1 MPVDGQCRSPL
12 PYRPRVTFRFGIKG
26 RLVVLFSLLFV
37 VAAGAMAM
45 ASFAFQRN
53 FLVAETS
60 KRGELLAKSLLISVK
75 EPLLARDLLSLAS
88 AVEAIRREPDVVS
101 AWILDHQGAVVIRSE
116 GAEPGPRAAGL
127 TVSHGTPSRD
137 DVMVFSAPVTYGPR
151 TIGSVHVGMGMAHA
165 DRALAQ
171 TRRHVIRTMVFGLM
185 IGMAGTFALARF
197 FVKPVDLLVEA
208 THEAARG
215 NLDIQVPV
223 HRRDE
228 IGALAESFNTMIA
241 DLRVATDSIQKGY
254 LDMTIALA
262 AAIEAKDEYTRG
274 HCQRVSAYAVE
285 IGTRLALPDHT
296 MRDLELAAIL
306 HDIGKIGVDE
316 AILRKPTRLTF
327 EEMQSMHEH
336 PAIGER
342 ILRSVE
348 PLQMVASYI
357 IYHHEHYDGRGYPHG
372 ARGEEIPLIA
382 RIISVA
388 DAYDSMSSRRP
399 YRETLPEEESLKRL
413 RTKAGSQFDPQII
426 AIFLELYDT
435 GVIERIKRAT
445 DA

>member
-1 MPVDGQCRSPL
+1 M
-12 PYRPRVTFRFGIKG
+12 TFRFGIKG

-37 VAAGAMAM
+37 VAVGAMAM
-45 ASFAFQRN
+45 ASFAFQLN

-88 AVEAIRREPDVVS
+88 AVEAIRREPDVAS
-101 AWILDHQGAVVIRSE
+101 AWILDHQGAVVIRSD
-116 GAEPGPRAAGL
+116 AEPGPRAAGL
-127 TVSHGTPSRD
+127 TAARGEPSRD

-197 FVKPVDLLVEA
+197 FVKPVDLLVAA
-208 THEAARG
+208 THEAAKG

-241 DLRVATDSIQKGY
+241 DLRVATDSIQRGY

-306 HDIGKIGVDE
+306 HDIGKIGIDE

-327 EEMQSMHEH
+327 EEMQAMHEH
-336 PAIGER
+336 PVIGER

-348 PLQMVASYI
+348 PLHLVASYI
-357 IYHHEHYDGRGYPHG
+357 VYHHEHYDGKGYPHG

-399 YRETLPEEESLKRL
+399 YRETLPEEESLTRL
-413 RTKAGSQFDPQII
+413 RTKAGTQFDPQII
-426 AIFLELYDT
+426 SIFFELYDT

-445 DA
+445 NA

>member
-1 MPVDGQCRSPL
+1 M
-12 PYRPRVTFRFGIKG
+12 TFRFGIKG

-37 VAAGAMAM
+37 VAVGAMAM
-45 ASFAFQRN
+45 ASFAFQLN

-75 EPLLARDLLSLAS
+75 EPLLDRDLLSLSS

-101 AWILDHQGAVVIRSE
+101 AWILDHQGTVMIRSD
-116 GAEPGPRAAGL
+116 AEPGPQAAGL
-127 TVSHGTPSRD
+127 TSGRGAPARD

-165 DRALAQ
+165 NRALAQ
-171 TRRHVIRTMVFGLM
+171 TRRHVVRTMMFGLM

-197 FVKPVDLLVEA
+197 FVKPVDLLVAA

-241 DLRVATDSIQKGY
+241 DLRVAADNIQRGY

-274 HCQRVSAYAVE
+274 HCQRVSAYAIE
-285 IGTRLALPDHT
+285 IGTRLALPDQT

-306 HDIGKIGVDE
+306 HDIGKIGIDE
-316 AILRKPTRLTF
+316 AILQKPTRLTF
-327 EEMQSMHEH
+327 EEMQAMHEH

-348 PLQMVASYI
+348 PLHRVASYI
-357 IYHHEHYDGRGYPHG
+357 VYHHEHYDGRGYPHG
-372 ARGEEIPLIA
+372 ARGEDIPLIA

-399 YRETLPEEESLKRL
+399 YRETLPEAESLTRL
-413 RTKAGSQFDPQII
+413 RTKAGSQFDPQIVS
-426 AIFLELYDT
+426 IFLELYDT

>member
-1 MPVDGQCRSPL
+1 MPVDGHCRSRLVHRPL
-12 PYRPRVTFRFGIKG
+12 VTFRFGIKG
-26 RLVVLFSLLFV
+26 RLVALFTLLFV
-37 VAAGAMAM
+37 VAVGAMAM
-45 ASFAFQRN
+45 ASFAFQLN

-75 EPLLARDLLSLAS
+75 EPLLDRDLLSLSS

-101 AWILDHQGAVVIRSE
+101 AWILDHQGAVVIRSD
-116 GAEPGPRAAGL
+116 AEPGPRAAGL
-127 TVSHGTPSRD
+127 TSGRDAPARD

-171 TRRHVIRTMVFGLM
+171 TRRHVVRTMVFGLM

-197 FVKPVDLLVEA
+197 FVKPVDLLVAA

-241 DLRVATDSIQKGY
+241 DLRVAADSIQRGY

-306 HDIGKIGVDE
+306 HDIGKIGIDE

-327 EEMQSMHEH
+327 EEMQAMHEH

-348 PLQMVASYI
+348 PLHLVASYI
-357 IYHHEHYDGRGYPHG
+357 IYHHEHYDGRGYPNG

-399 YRETLPEEESLKRL
+399 YRETLPEEESLTRL
-413 RTKAGSQFDPQII
+413 RTKAGSQFDPQIVS
-426 AIFLELYDT
+426 IFLELYDT

>member
-1 MPVDGQCRSPL
+1 MPVDGHCRSRLVHRPL
-12 PYRPRVTFRFGIKG
+12 VTFRFGIKG
-26 RLVVLFSLLFV
+26 RLVALFTLLFV
-37 VAAGAMAM
+37 VAVGAMAM
-45 ASFAFQRN
+45 ASFAFQLN

-75 EPLLARDLLSLAS
+75 EPLLDRDLLSLSS

-101 AWILDHQGAVVIRSE
+101 AWILDHQGAVVIRSD
-116 GAEPGPRAAGL
+116 AEPGPRAAGL
-127 TVSHGTPSRD
+127 TSGRGAPARD

-165 DRALAQ
+165 DRTLAQ

-241 DLRVATDSIQKGY
+241 DLRVATDSIQRGY

-262 AAIEAKDEYTRG
+262 AAIEAKDEYTKG

-306 HDIGKIGVDE
+306 HDIGKIGIDE

-327 EEMQSMHEH
+327 EEMQAMHEH

-348 PLQMVASYI
+348 PLHLVASYI
-357 IYHHEHYDGRGYPHG
+357 IYHHEHYDGRGYPNG

-399 YRETLPEEESLKRL
+399 YRETLPEEESLTRL
-413 RTKAGSQFDPQII
+413 RTKAGSQFDPQIVS
-426 AIFLELYDT
+426 IFLELYDT

>member
-1 MPVDGQCRSPL
+1 MPVDGHCRSRLVHRPL
-12 PYRPRVTFRFGIKG
+12 VTFRFGIKG
-26 RLVVLFSLLFV
+26 RLVALFTLLFV
-37 VAAGAMAM
+37 VAVGAMAM
-45 ASFAFQRN
+45 ASFAFQLN

-75 EPLLARDLLSLAS
+75 EPLLDRDLLSLSS

-101 AWILDHQGAVVIRSE
+101 AWILDHQGAVVIRSD
-116 GAEPGPRAAGL
+116 AEPGPRAAGL
-127 TVSHGTPSRD
+127 TSGRGAPARD

-165 DRALAQ
+165 DRTLAQ

-197 FVKPVDLLVEA
+197 FVKPVDLLVAA

-241 DLRVATDSIQKGY
+241 DLRVATDSIQRGY

-262 AAIEAKDEYTRG
+262 AAIEAKDEYTKG

-306 HDIGKIGVDE
+306 HDIGKIGIDE

-327 EEMQSMHEH
+327 EEMQAMHEH

-348 PLQMVASYI
+348 PLQLVASYI

-399 YRETLPEEESLKRL
+399 YRETLPEAESLNRL
-413 RTKAGSQFDPQII
+413 RTKAGSQFDPQIVS
-426 AIFLELYDT
+426 IFLELYDT

>member
-1 MPVDGQCRSPL
+1 
-12 PYRPRVTFRFGIKG
+12 VTFRFGIKG
-26 RLVVLFSLLFV
+26 QLVVLFSLLFV
-37 VAAGAMAM
+37 VAVGAMAM
-45 ASFAFQRN
+45 ASFAFQLN

-75 EPLLARDLLSLAS
+75 EPLLDRDLLSLSS

-101 AWILDHQGAVVIRSE
+101 AWILDHQGAVVIRSD
-116 GAEPGPRAAGL
+116 AEPGPRAAGL
-127 TVSHGTPSRD
+127 TSGRGAPARD

-165 DRALAQ
+165 DRTLAQ
-171 TRRHVIRTMVFGLM
+171 TRRHVVRTMVFGLM

-197 FVKPVDLLVEA
+197 FVKPVDLLVA
-208 THEAARG
+208 AIHEAARG

-241 DLRVATDSIQKGY
+241 DLRVAADSIQRGY

-306 HDIGKIGVDE
+306 HDIGKIGIDE

-327 EEMQSMHEH
+327 EEMQAMHEH

-348 PLQMVASYI
+348 PLHLVASYI

-399 YRETLPEEESLKRL
+399 YRETLPEEESLTRL
-413 RTKAGSQFDPQII
+413 RTKAGSQFDPQIVS
-426 AIFLELYDT
+426 IFLELYDT

>member
-1 MPVDGQCRSPL
+1 
-12 PYRPRVTFRFGIKG
+12 VTFRFGIKG
-26 RLVVLFSLLFV
+26 RLVLLFSLLFV
-37 VAAGAMAM
+37 VVVGAMAM
-45 ASFAFQRN
+45 ASFAFQLN

-75 EPLLARDLLSLAS
+75 EPLLDRDLLSLS
-88 AVEAIRREPDVVS
+88 SSVEAIRREPDVVS
-101 AWILDHQGAVVIRSE
+101 AWILDHQGAVVIRSD
-116 GAEPGPRAAGL
+116 AEPGPRAAGL
-127 TVSHGTPSRD
+127 TTVRRLAAARGEPPQD

-165 DRALAQ
+165 DRALAK
-171 TRRHVIRTMVFGLM
+171 TRRHVVRTMVFGLM

-197 FVKPVDLLVEA
+197 FVKPVDLLVAA
-208 THEAARG
+208 THEAAKG

-228 IGALAESFNTMIA
+228 IGVLAESFNTMIA
-241 DLRVATDSIQKGY
+241 DLRVAADSIQRGY
-254 LDMTIALA
+254 LDMTVALA

-306 HDIGKIGVDE
+306 HDIGKIGIDE

-327 EEMQSMHEH
+327 EEMQAMHEH

-348 PLQMVASYI
+348 PLHLVASYI
-357 IYHHEHYDGRGYPHG
+357 VYHHEHYDGRGYPHG

-399 YRETLPEEESLKRL
+399 YRETLPEEECLTRL
-413 RTKAGSQFDPQII
+413 RTKAGSQFDPQIV

>member
-1 MPVDGQCRSPL
+1 M
-12 PYRPRVTFRFGIKG
+12 TFRFGIKG
-26 RLVVLFSLLFV
+26 RLVLLFSLLFV
-37 VAAGAMAM
+37 VAVGAMAM
-45 ASFAFQRN
+45 VSFAFQLN

-60 KRGELLAKSLLISVK
+60 KRGELLAKSLLISAK
-75 EPLLARDLLSLAS
+75 EPLLDRDLLSLSS
-88 AVEAIRREPDVVS
+88 AVEAIRRETDVVS
-101 AWILDHQGAVVIRSE
+101 AWILDHQGAVVIRSD
-116 GAEPGPRAAGL
+116 AEPGPRPAGL
-127 TVSHGTPSRD
+127 AAARGEPARD

-151 TIGSVHVGMGMAHA
+151 TIGSVHVGMGTAHA
-165 DRALAQ
+165 DRALAK
-171 TRRHVIRTMVFGLM
+171 TRRHVVRTMVFGLM

-197 FVKPVDLLVEA
+197 FVKPVDLLVAA

-215 NLDIQVPV
+215 NLDVQVPV

-241 DLRVATDSIQKGY
+241 DLRVASDGIQRGY

-306 HDIGKIGVDE
+306 HDIGKIGIDE

-327 EEMQSMHEH
+327 EEMQTMHEH
-336 PAIGER
+336 PVIGER

-348 PLQMVASYI
+348 PLHLVASYI
-357 IYHHEHYDGRGYPHG
+357 VYHHEHYDGRGYPHG

-399 YRETLPEEESLKRL
+399 YRETLPEAESLTRL
-413 RTKAGSQFDPQII
+413 RTKAGSQFDPQIVS
-426 AIFLELYDT
+426 IFLELYDT

>member
-1 MPVDGQCRSPL
+1 
-12 PYRPRVTFRFGIKG
+12 
-26 RLVVLFSLLFV
+26 
-37 VAAGAMAM
+37 
-45 ASFAFQRN
+45 
-53 FLVAETS
+53 
-60 KRGELLAKSLLISVK
+60 
-75 EPLLARDLLSLAS
+75 
-88 AVEAIRREPDVVS
+88 
-101 AWILDHQGAVVIRSE
+101 
-116 GAEPGPRAAGL
+116 
-127 TVSHGTPSRD
+127 
-137 DVMVFSAPVTYGPR
+137 
-151 TIGSVHVGMGMAHA
+151 MGMAHA
-165 DRALAQ
+165 DRALAK
-171 TRRHVIRTMVFGLM
+171 TRRHVVRTMVFGLM

-197 FVKPVDLLVEA
+197 FVKPVDLLVAA
-208 THEAARG
+208 THEAAKG

-228 IGALAESFNTMIA
+228 IGVLAESFNTMIA
-241 DLRVATDSIQKGY
+241 DLRVAADSIQRGY
-254 LDMTIALA
+254 LDMTVALA

-274 HCQRVSAYAVE
+274 HCQRVSAYAIE

-306 HDIGKIGVDE
+306 HDIGKIGIDE

-327 EEMQSMHEH
+327 EEMQAMHEH
-336 PAIGER
+336 PTIGER
-342 ILRSVE
+342 ILRSVK

-357 IYHHEHYDGRGYPHG
+357 VYHHEHYDGRGYPHG

-399 YRETLPEEESLKRL
+399 YRETLPEEECLTRL
-413 RTKAGSQFDPQII
+413 RTKAGSQFDPQIV

>member
-12 PYRPRVTFRFGIKG
+12 AYRPRVTFRFGIKG

-37 VAAGAMAM
+37 VAVGAMAM
-45 ASFAFQRN
+45 ASFAFQLN

-60 KRGELLAKSLLISVK
+60 KRGNLLAKSLLISVK
-75 EPLLARDLLSLAS
+75 EPLLDRDLLSLSS

-101 AWILDHQGAVVIRSE
+101 AWILDHQGAVMIRSD
-116 GAEPGPRAAGL
+116 AEPGPRAAGL
-127 TVSHGTPSRD
+127 TSGRGAPAHD

-171 TRRHVIRTMVFGLM
+171 TRRHVVRTMVFGLM

-197 FVKPVDLLVEA
+197 FVKPVDLLVAA

-241 DLRVATDSIQKGY
+241 DLRVAADSIQRGY

-306 HDIGKIGVDE
+306 HDIGKIGIDE
-316 AILRKPTRLTF
+316 AILKKPTRLTF
-327 EEMQSMHEH
+327 KEMQAMHEH

-342 ILRSVE
+342 ILQSVA

-357 IYHHEHYDGRGYPHG
+357 IHHHEHFDGRGYPHG

-399 YRETLPEEESLKRL
+399 YRETLPEAESLNRL

-426 AIFLELYDT
+426 SIFLELYET
-435 GVIERIKRAT
+435 GVIEGIKRAT

>member
-1 MPVDGQCRSPL
+1 
-12 PYRPRVTFRFGIKG
+12 VTFRFGIKG

-37 VAAGAMAM
+37 VAVGAMAM
-45 ASFAFQRN
+45 ASFAFQLN

-75 EPLLARDLLSLAS
+75 EPLLDRDLLSLSS

-101 AWILDHQGAVVIRSE
+101 AWILDHQGAVVIRSD
-116 GAEPGPRAAGL
+116 AEPGPRAAGL
-127 TVSHGTPSRD
+127 TSGRGAPARD

-171 TRRHVIRTMVFGLM
+171 TRRHVVRTMVFGLM

-197 FVKPVDLLVEA
+197 FVKPVDLLVAA

-241 DLRVATDSIQKGY
+241 DLRVAADSIQRGY

-306 HDIGKIGVDE
+306 HDIGKIGIDE

-327 EEMQSMHEH
+327 EEMQAMHEH

-348 PLQMVASYI
+348 PLQLVASYI
-357 IYHHEHYDGRGYPHG
+357 IYHHEHYDGRGYPNG

-399 YRETLPEEESLKRL
+399 YRETLPEAESLTRL
-413 RTKAGSQFDPQII
+413 RTKAGSQFDPQIVS
-426 AIFLELYDT
+426 IFLELYDT

>member
-1 MPVDGQCRSPL
+1 MSVNGHYRSP
-12 PYRPRVTFRFGIKG
+12 PAHRPRVTFRFGIKG
-26 RLVVLFSLLFV
+26 RLVAFFSLLFV
-37 VAAGAMAM
+37 VAVGAMAI
-45 ASFAFQRN
+45 ASFAFQLN

-60 KRGELLAKSLLISVK
+60 KRGELLAKSLLISAK
-75 EPLLARDLLSLAS
+75 EPLLARDLLSLSS

-127 TVSHGTPSRD
+127 TASQDAPSRD

-151 TIGSVHVGMGMAHA
+151 TIGSVHVGMGMVHA

-197 FVKPVDLLVEA
+197 FVKPLDLLVAA

-228 IGALAESFNTMIA
+228 IGALAESFNMMIA
-241 DLRVATDSIQKGY
+241 DLRVAADSIQRGY

-306 HDIGKIGVDE
+306 HDIGKIGIDE

-327 EEMQSMHEH
+327 EEMQAMHEH

-342 ILRSVE
+342 ILRSVA
-348 PLQMVASYI
+348 PLQLVASYI
-357 IYHHEHYDGRGYPHG
+357 VYHHEHFDGRGYPHG
-372 ARGEEIPLIA
+372 TRGEEIPLIA

-399 YRETLPEEESLKRL
+399 YRETLPDEESLNRL
-413 RTKAGSQFDPQII
+413 RTKAGSQFDPQIVS
-426 AIFLELYDT
+426 IFLELYET

>member
-1 MPVDGQCRSPL
+1 M
-12 PYRPRVTFRFGIKG
+12 TFRFGIKG

-37 VAAGAMAM
+37 VAVGAMAM
-45 ASFAFQRN
+45 ASFAFQLN

-75 EPLLARDLLSLAS
+75 EPLLDRDLLSLSS

-101 AWILDHQGAVVIRSE
+101 AWILDHQGAVVIRSD
-116 GAEPGPRAAGL
+116 AEPGPRAAGL
-127 TVSHGTPSRD
+127 TSGRGAPARD

-171 TRRHVIRTMVFGLM
+171 TRRHVVRTMLFGLM

-197 FVKPVDLLVEA
+197 FVKPVDLLVAA

-241 DLRVATDSIQKGY
+241 DLRVAADSIQRGY

-306 HDIGKIGVDE
+306 HDIGKIGIDE

-327 EEMQSMHEH
+327 EEMQAMHEH

-348 PLQMVASYI
+348 PLHLVASYI
-357 IYHHEHYDGRGYPHG
+357 IYHHEHYDGRGYPNG

-399 YRETLPEEESLKRL
+399 YRETLPEAESLNRL
-413 RTKAGSQFDPQII
+413 RTKAGSQFDPQIVS
-426 AIFLELYDT
+426 IFLELYDT

>member
-1 MPVDGQCRSPL
+1 M
-12 PYRPRVTFRFGIKG
+12 TFRFGIKG

-37 VAAGAMAM
+37 VAVGAMAM
-45 ASFAFQRN
+45 ASFAFQLN

-75 EPLLARDLLSLAS
+75 EPLLDRDLLSLSS

-101 AWILDHQGAVVIRSE
+101 AWILDHQGAVVIRSD
-116 GAEPGPRAAGL
+116 AEPGPRAAGL
-127 TVSHGTPSRD
+127 TSGRGAPARD

-171 TRRHVIRTMVFGLM
+171 TRRHVVRTMVFGLM

-197 FVKPVDLLVEA
+197 FVKPVDLLVAA

-241 DLRVATDSIQKGY
+241 DLRVAADSIQQGY

-306 HDIGKIGVDE
+306 HDIGKIGIDE

-327 EEMQSMHEH
+327 EEMQAMHEH
-336 PAIGER
+336 PTIGER

-348 PLQMVASYI
+348 PLHLVASYI
-357 IYHHEHYDGRGYPHG
+357 VYHHEHYDGRGYPHG

-399 YRETLPEEESLKRL
+399 YRETLPEAESLTRL
-413 RTKAGSQFDPQII
+413 RTKAGSQFDPQIVS
-426 AIFLELYDT
+426 IFLELYDT

>member
-1 MPVDGQCRSPL
+1 M
-12 PYRPRVTFRFGIKG
+12 F
-26 RLVVLFSLLFV
+26 FSLLFV
-37 VAAGAMAM
+37 VAVGAMAM
-45 ASFAFQRN
+45 ASFAFQLN

-75 EPLLARDLLSLAS
+75 EPLLDRDLLSLSS

-101 AWILDHQGAVVIRSE
+101 AWILDHQGAVVIRSD
-116 GAEPGPRAAGL
+116 AEPGPRAAGL
-127 TVSHGTPSRD
+127 TSGRDAPARD

-171 TRRHVIRTMVFGLM
+171 TRRHVVRTMVFGLM

-228 IGALAESFNTMIA
+228 IGALAESFNTMIT
-241 DLRVATDSIQKGY
+241 DLRVAADNIQRGY

-262 AAIEAKDEYTRG
+262 AAIEAKDEYTKG

-306 HDIGKIGVDE
+306 HDIGKIGIDE

-327 EEMQSMHEH
+327 EEMQAMHEH

-348 PLQMVASYI
+348 PLQLVASYI
-357 IYHHEHYDGRGYPHG
+357 IYHHEHYDGRGYPNG

-399 YRETLPEEESLKRL
+399 YRETLPEEESLTRL
-413 RTKAGSQFDPQII
+413 RTKAGSQFDPQIVS
-426 AIFLELYDT
+426 IFLELYDT

>member
-1 MPVDGQCRSPL
+1 M
-12 PYRPRVTFRFGIKG
+12 TFRFGIKG
-26 RLVVLFSLLFV
+26 QLVVLFSLLFV
-37 VAAGAMAM
+37 VAVGAMAM
-45 ASFAFQRN
+45 ASFAFQLN

-60 KRGELLAKSLLISVK
+60 KRGELLAKSLLISAK
-75 EPLLARDLLSLAS
+75 EPLLDRDLLSMSS

-101 AWILDHQGAVVIRSE
+101 AWILDHQGAVMIRSD
-116 GAEPGPRAAGL
+116 AEPGPRAAGL
-127 TVSHGTPSRD
+127 TSGRGALARN

-165 DRALAQ
+165 DRALAK
-171 TRRHVIRTMVFGLM
+171 TRRHVVRTMVFGLM

-197 FVKPVDLLVEA
+197 FVKPVDLLVAA

-241 DLRVATDSIQKGY
+241 DLRVATDGIQRGY

-306 HDIGKIGVDE
+306 HDIGKIGIDE

-327 EEMQSMHEH
+327 EEMQAMHEH

-348 PLQMVASYI
+348 PLHLVASYI

-399 YRETLPEEESLKRL
+399 YRETLPEEESLTRL
-413 RTKAGSQFDPQII
+413 RTKAGSQFDPQIVS
-426 AIFLELYDT
+426 IFLELYDT

>member
-1 MPVDGQCRSPL
+1 M
-12 PYRPRVTFRFGIKG
+12 F
-26 RLVVLFSLLFV
+26 FSLLFV
-37 VAAGAMAM
+37 VAVGAMAM
-45 ASFAFQRN
+45 ASFAFQLN

-75 EPLLARDLLSLAS
+75 EPLLDRDLLSLSS

-101 AWILDHQGAVVIRSE
+101 AWILDHQGAVVIRSD
-116 GAEPGPRAAGL
+116 AEPGPRAAGL
-127 TVSHGTPSRD
+127 TSGRGAPARD

-165 DRALAQ
+165 DRTLAQ
-171 TRRHVIRTMVFGLM
+171 TRRHVVRTMVFGLM

-197 FVKPVDLLVEA
+197 FVKPVDLLVA
-208 THEAARG
+208 AIHEAARG

-241 DLRVATDSIQKGY
+241 DLRVAADSIQRGY

-306 HDIGKIGVDE
+306 HDIGKIGIDE

-327 EEMQSMHEH
+327 EEMQAMHEH

-348 PLQMVASYI
+348 PLHLVASYI

-399 YRETLPEEESLKRL
+399 YRETLPEEESLTRL
-413 RTKAGSQFDPQII
+413 RTKAGSQFDPQIVS
-426 AIFLELYDT
+426 IFLELYDT

>member
-1 MPVDGQCRSPL
+1 M
-12 PYRPRVTFRFGIKG
+12 TFRFGIKG

-37 VAAGAMAM
+37 VAVGAMAM
-45 ASFAFQRN
+45 ASFAFQLN

-75 EPLLARDLLSLAS
+75 EPLLDRDLLSLSS

-101 AWILDHQGAVVIRSE
+101 AWILDHQGAVVIRSD
-116 GAEPGPRAAGL
+116 AEPGPRAAGL
-127 TVSHGTPSRD
+127 TSSRGAPARD

-171 TRRHVIRTMVFGLM
+171 TRRHVVRTMVFGLM

-197 FVKPVDLLVEA
+197 FVKPVDLLVAA

-241 DLRVATDSIQKGY
+241 DLRVAADSIQQGY

-306 HDIGKIGVDE
+306 HDIGKIGIDE

-327 EEMQSMHEH
+327 EEMQAMHEH
-336 PAIGER
+336 PTIGER

-348 PLQMVASYI
+348 PLHLVASYI
-357 IYHHEHYDGRGYPHG
+357 VYHHEHYDGRGYPHG

-399 YRETLPEEESLKRL
+399 YRETLPEAESLTRL
-413 RTKAGSQFDPQII
+413 RTKAGSQFDPQIVS
-426 AIFLELYDT
+426 IFLELYDT

>member
-1 MPVDGQCRSPL
+1 M
-12 PYRPRVTFRFGIKG
+12 TFRFGIKG
-26 RLVVLFSLLFV
+26 QLVVLFSLLFV
-37 VAAGAMAM
+37 VAVGAMAM
-45 ASFAFQRN
+45 ASFAFQLN

-60 KRGELLAKSLLISVK
+60 KRGELLAKSLLISAK
-75 EPLLARDLLSLAS
+75 EPLLDRDLLSMSS

-101 AWILDHQGAVVIRSE
+101 AWILDHQGAVMIRSD
-116 GAEPGPRAAGL
+116 AEPGPRAAGL
-127 TVSHGTPSRD
+127 TSGRGALARN

-165 DRALAQ
+165 DRALAK
-171 TRRHVIRTMVFGLM
+171 TRRHVVRTMVFGLM

-197 FVKPVDLLVEA
+197 FVKPVDLLVAA

-241 DLRVATDSIQKGY
+241 DLRVATDGIQRGY

-306 HDIGKIGVDE
+306 HDIGKIGIDE

-327 EEMQSMHEH
+327 EEMQAMHEH

-348 PLQMVASYI
+348 PLHLVASYI

-399 YRETLPEEESLKRL
+399 YRETLPEEESLTRL
-413 RTKAGSQFDPQII
+413 RTKAGSQFDPQIV

>member
-1 MPVDGQCRSPL
+1 MPVDGHCRSRLVHRPL
-12 PYRPRVTFRFGIKG
+12 VTFRFGIKG
-26 RLVVLFSLLFV
+26 RLVALFTLLFV
-37 VAAGAMAM
+37 VAVGAMAM
-45 ASFAFQRN
+45 ASFAFQLN

-75 EPLLARDLLSLAS
+75 EPLLDRDLLSLSS

-101 AWILDHQGAVVIRSE
+101 AWILDHQGAVVIRSD
-116 GAEPGPRAAGL
+116 AEPGPRAAGL
-127 TVSHGTPSRD
+127 TSGRGAPARD

-165 DRALAQ
+165 DRTLAQ

-197 FVKPVDLLVEA
+197 FVKPVDLLVA
-208 THEAARG
+208 AIHEAARG

-241 DLRVATDSIQKGY
+241 DLRVATDSIQRGY

-262 AAIEAKDEYTRG
+262 AAIEAKDEYTKG

-306 HDIGKIGVDE
+306 HDIGKIGIDE

-327 EEMQSMHEH
+327 EEMQAMHEH

-348 PLQMVASYI
+348 PLQLVASYI
-357 IYHHEHYDGRGYPHG
+357 IYHHEHYDGRGYPNG

-399 YRETLPEEESLKRL
+399 YRETLPEAESLNRL
-413 RTKAGSQFDPQII
+413 RTKAGSQFDPQIVS
-426 AIFLELYDT
+426 IFLELYDT

>member
-1 MPVDGQCRSPL
+1 M
-12 PYRPRVTFRFGIKG
+12 TFRFGIKG

-37 VAAGAMAM
+37 VAVGAMAM
-45 ASFAFQRN
+45 ASFAFQLN

-88 AVEAIRREPDVVS
+88 AVEAIRREPDVAS
-101 AWILDHQGAVVIRSE
+101 AWILDHQGAVVIRSD
-116 GAEPGPRAAGL
+116 AEPGPQAAGL
-127 TVSHGTPSRD
+127 TSGRGAPARD

-197 FVKPVDLLVEA
+197 FVKPVDLLVAA
-208 THEAARG
+208 THEAAKG

-241 DLRVATDSIQKGY
+241 DLRVATDSIQRGY

-306 HDIGKIGVDE
+306 HDIGKIGIDE

-327 EEMQSMHEH
+327 EEMQAMHEH
-336 PAIGER
+336 PVIGER

-348 PLQMVASYI
+348 PLHLVASYI
-357 IYHHEHYDGRGYPHG
+357 VYHHEHYDGKGYPHG

-399 YRETLPEEESLKRL
+399 YRETLPEEESLTRL
-413 RTKAGSQFDPQII
+413 RTKAGTQFDPQII
-426 AIFLELYDT
+426 SIFFELYDT

-445 DA
+445 NA

>member
-1 MPVDGQCRSPL
+1 M
-12 PYRPRVTFRFGIKG
+12 TFRFGIKG

-37 VAAGAMAM
+37 VAVGAMAM
-45 ASFAFQRN
+45 ASFAFQLN

-75 EPLLARDLLSLAS
+75 EPLLDRDLLSLSS

-101 AWILDHQGAVVIRSE
+101 AWILDHQGAVMIRSD
-116 GAEPGPRAAGL
+116 AEPGPQAAGL
-127 TVSHGTPSRD
+127 TSGRGAPARD

-165 DRALAQ
+165 NRALAQ
-171 TRRHVIRTMVFGLM
+171 TRRHVVRTMMFGLM

-197 FVKPVDLLVEA
+197 FVKPVDLLVAA

-241 DLRVATDSIQKGY
+241 DLRVAADNIQRGY

-274 HCQRVSAYAVE
+274 HCQRVSAYAIE
-285 IGTRLALPDHT
+285 IGTRLALPDQT

-306 HDIGKIGVDE
+306 HDIGKIGIDE
-316 AILRKPTRLTF
+316 AILQKPTRLTF
-327 EEMQSMHEH
+327 EEMQAMHEH

-348 PLQMVASYI
+348 PLHRVASYI
-357 IYHHEHYDGRGYPHG
+357 VYHHEHYDGRGYPHG
-372 ARGEEIPLIA
+372 ARGEDIPLIA

-399 YRETLPEEESLKRL
+399 YRETLPEEESLTRL
-413 RTKAGSQFDPQII
+413 RTKAGSQFDPQIVS
-426 AIFLELYDT
+426 IFLELYDT

>member
-1 MPVDGQCRSPL
+1 
-12 PYRPRVTFRFGIKG
+12 VTFRFGIKG
-26 RLVVLFSLLFV
+26 QLVVLFSLLFV
-37 VAAGAMAM
+37 VAVGAMAM
-45 ASFAFQRN
+45 ASFAFQLN

-60 KRGELLAKSLLISVK
+60 KRGELLAKSLLISAK
-75 EPLLARDLLSLAS
+75 EPLLDRDLLSMSS

-101 AWILDHQGAVVIRSE
+101 AWILDHQGAVMIRSD
-116 GAEPGPRAAGL
+116 AEPGPRAAGL
-127 TVSHGTPSRD
+127 TSGRGALARN

-165 DRALAQ
+165 DRALAK
-171 TRRHVIRTMVFGLM
+171 TRRHVVRTMVFGLM

-197 FVKPVDLLVEA
+197 FVKPVDLLVAA

-241 DLRVATDSIQKGY
+241 DLRVATDGIQRGY

-306 HDIGKIGVDE
+306 HDIGKIGIDE

-327 EEMQSMHEH
+327 EEMQAMHEH

-348 PLQMVASYI
+348 PLHLVASYI

-399 YRETLPEEESLKRL
+399 YRETLPEEESLTRL
-413 RTKAGSQFDPQII
+413 RTKAGSQFDPQIVS
-426 AIFLELYDT
+426 IFLELYDT

>member
-1 MPVDGQCRSPL
+1 
-12 PYRPRVTFRFGIKG
+12 VTFRFGIKG
-26 RLVVLFSLLFV
+26 QLVVLFSLLFV
-37 VAAGAMAM
+37 VAVGAMAM
-45 ASFAFQRN
+45 ASFAFQLN

-75 EPLLARDLLSLAS
+75 EPLLDRDLLSLSS

-101 AWILDHQGAVVIRSE
+101 AWILDHQGAVVIRSD
-116 GAEPGPRAAGL
+116 AEPGPRAAGL
-127 TVSHGTPSRD
+127 TSGRGAPARD

-165 DRALAQ
+165 DRTLAQ
-171 TRRHVIRTMVFGLM
+171 TRRHVVRTMVFGLM

-197 FVKPVDLLVEA
+197 FVKPVDLLVA
-208 THEAARG
+208 AIHEAARG

-228 IGALAESFNTMIA
+228 IGVLAESFNTMIA
-241 DLRVATDSIQKGY
+241 DLRVAADSIQRGY

-274 HCQRVSAYAVE
+274 HCQRVSAYAIE

-306 HDIGKIGVDE
+306 HDIGKIGIDE

-327 EEMQSMHEH
+327 EEMQAMHEH

-348 PLQMVASYI
+348 PLHLVASYI

-399 YRETLPEEESLKRL
+399 YRETLPEEESLTRL
-413 RTKAGSQFDPQII
+413 RTKAGSQFDPQIVS
-426 AIFLELYDT
+426 IFLELYDT